1 MEKDERGLLFV
12 NEQTCVRDR
21 RMIVNLFKPSP
32 KRLIPIFWRLLQ
44 TIQRLVETTNCS
56 RVSRV
61 NKTCRLG
68 AVDSLAE
75 GSMQESIL
83 DVELMDRPMLGES
96 DGQNC
101 TDSSRFERILRC
113 LEGG

>member
-1 MEKDERGLLFV
+1 MSSEATV
-12 NEQTCVRDR
+12 
-21 RMIVNLFKPSP
+21 PSL
-32 KRLIPIFWRLLQ
+32 RRLLQ

-113 LEGG
+113 LEGGVNRQSAI